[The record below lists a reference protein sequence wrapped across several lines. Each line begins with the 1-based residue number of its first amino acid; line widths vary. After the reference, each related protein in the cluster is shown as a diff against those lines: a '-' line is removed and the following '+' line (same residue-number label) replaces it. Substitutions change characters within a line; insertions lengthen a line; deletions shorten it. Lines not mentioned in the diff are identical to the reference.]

1 VVARSGP
8 TGEGKGG
15 LEVLATTSDESGT
28 SNHVLAVPE
37 MPVRLVAQDSA
48 IDTPI
53 DDAAEPHRATRY
65 EEFVKPAIDATVG
78 TLLLLASLWLIV
90 LVAIAVRIRM
100 GRGVIFKQARVGRTG
115 RPFTMYKFRTMAPDR
130 RHEAASY
137 DEPERRKTHKHP
149 NDPRLTP
156 LGRFLRKWSLDELPQ
171 LWNVVRGEMSL
182 VGPRPEMLGIV
193 DTYDQWQHGRHAV
206 KPGLTGLWQVS
217 ARGDGPMH
225 ENTHLDLAYVRQVR
239 FGSDCKILLMTIPAL
254 LGRQRGF

>member
-1 VVARSGP
+1 
-8 TGEGKGG
+8 
-15 LEVLATTSDESGT
+15 
-28 SNHVLAVPE
+28 
-37 MPVRLVAQDSA
+37 
-48 IDTPI
+48 
-53 DDAAEPHRATRY
+53 
-65 EEFVKPAIDATVG
+65 
-78 TLLLLASLWLIV
+78 
-90 LVAIAVRIRM
+90 
-100 GRGVIFKQARVGRTG
+100 
-115 RPFTMYKFRTMAPDR
+115 MYKFRTMAPDR

-149 NDPRLTP
+149 DDPRLTP

-193 DTYDQWQHGRHAV
+193 DTYDHWQHARHAV

-239 FGSDCKILLMTIPAL
+239 FGSDCKILFMTIPAL